1 MPSTLLIQFFITV
14 ALSVAGVLGLAFLFV
29 TLSPW
34 LQRCAKAL
42 LRNFASNV
50 RH

>member
-1 MPSTLLIQFFITV
+1 V
-14 ALSVAGVLGLAFLFV
+14 ANTRTAVFLAFLFV